1 MDTSFNKVYSL
12 HSSTPPK
19 RTRSPKIFTTVKCLV
34 QRPSTKFT
42 LQTRPGSARS
52 NEDAFQS
59 HENRNNGTSSRSTL
73 QNSSKTE
80 VLWKRRGQTPEM
92 DEYLTLNELE
102 SVWNRQDSYLGCV
115 YAPQNI
121 TQYTFQEAVEAPL
134 IAKHDI
140 SNQPMEAARP
150 APVQSDRTPRIIVQ
164 DDSTVIN
171 GSVHPALRPTAYLSD
186 EELPT
191 YKSTPPRLA
200 ISVPNTN
207 WTYGRG

>member
-12 HSSTPPK
+12 HPSTPLK
-19 RTRSPKIFTTVKCLV
+19 RTKSLKIFTTVKCLV

-42 LQTRPGSARS
+42 LQKRPGSARS
-52 NEDAFQS
+52 NDDAFQS
-59 HENRNNGTSSRSTL
+59 HGNRNKGTSSRSTL
-73 QNSSKTE
+73 RKSFKTE
-80 VLWKRRGQTPEM
+80 VLWKRRGQTPDM

-115 YAPQNI
+115 CAPQNI

-140 SNQPMEAARP
+140 SNRLTETART
-150 APVQSDRTPRIIVQ
+150 APVQSDQTPRIFVQ
-164 DDSTVIN
+164 DDSMVID
-171 GSVHPALRPTAYLSD
+171 GSVHPTLRPTAYPSD
-186 EELPT
+186 EEQLTSKP
-191 YKSTPPRLA
+191 TPPQLA
-200 ISVPNTN
+200 ISVPNAN